1 MPGDS
6 QLNSRHITTMR
17 ATTPRLLPM
26 LSRFS
31 PPSCHSSSTLVIIK
45 MLGTTRWPK
54 RRLRCYVGYRTL
66 RFPALIN
73 ESARNGW
80 CSSTRERVAPAPV
93 TIKCTG
99 CAILSRGGNVLSSH
113 QFDRVMMAFSDSPR
127 DHAARP
133 SVLRNRADDFHQS
146 VPDSPNA
153 VRLLSESLPAPR
165 NRPPEA
171 IALGAA
177 PTFAVGT
184 PNLTGKSS

>member
-1 MPGDS
+1 
-6 QLNSRHITTMR
+6 
-17 ATTPRLLPM
+17 M

-73 ESARNGW
+73 RARNGW

-133 SVLRNRADDFHQS
+133 SVLRNRAEGLHQE
-146 VPDSPNA
+146 VADSPNVA
-153 VRLLSESLPAPR
+153 RLLSESLPAPS
-165 NRPPEA
+165 NRRPKGNRARRRANLRGRHAKLDWQE
-171 IALGAA
+171 LL
-177 PTFAVGT
+177 TT
-184 PNLTGKSS
+184 LTGLLSSSGIGSHDSDPRL